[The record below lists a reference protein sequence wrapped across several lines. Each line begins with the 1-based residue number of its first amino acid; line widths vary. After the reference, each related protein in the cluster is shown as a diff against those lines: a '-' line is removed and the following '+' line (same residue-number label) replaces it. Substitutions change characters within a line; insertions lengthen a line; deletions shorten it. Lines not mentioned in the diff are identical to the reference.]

1 MKRRALAAVIS
12 ATLFPSLP
20 ALAQLEEVVVT
31 AQKREQSLQDVPISI
46 TAIGGERIQ
55 DAAINS
61 FNDLDN
67 YVPNFQVSENAI
79 ATSITMR
86 GISVGANQSFEQS
99 VGTFVDGVYLGRM
112 RQIRLGFFDLA
123 QVEVLRGPQS
133 VLFGKNTLAGAV
145 NIRSASPDVG
155 GPAAGRFAV
164 SYESN
169 EGRVYEGWAQASLT
183 DTFAVRVAARDR
195 SDDGYLDNAFLS
207 VDPTVLPSAPQT
219 DEQIFRISTR
229 WEPTESTQVDLKYLK
244 SNHDRKGATSFI
256 TKFEA
261 TENLGALDAA
271 GFALNGLLYPTA
283 PVGQY
288 FRSAYSIGGA
298 ALSGTQIDVGGPG
311 ERLEGTDTENEEWS
325 LNIAHE
331 FDNGLSLSYTGGY
344 SEYEFEDGLDADWGP
359 LRFVGRSDDQ
369 RFDQTS
375 HELRL
380 SGGGDNLYWT
390 VGVNYL
396 ESTQE
401 IDRLTVLDGT
411 FGAPATVAAVFGV
424 PTAFAYS
431 PTQLDNLLGPGVG
444 INTPAIPTPN
454 GAVSLANLGGFQQV
468 TAGMPG
474 VTMFNQM
481 GGLADWE
488 QDTESR
494 AIFAQVSYDITDT
507 LNLTAGLRYTE
518 EDKDVIAITD
528 ITYDSA
534 SRVGAGITDGG
545 GIATAVDNASI
556 GPGMNLGAFLGHG
569 LLGSLLGRY
578 ETDFVES
585 RTTDQVL
592 PGVSLSWT
600 PNDTSSYYVTYS
612 EGFKSGG
619 FNAAIDQDPVFAEVN
634 GSRVALRDQPGVG
647 FEFDDETGWSL
658 EIGGKHTL
666 LDGDMTLNWN
676 IFTSEYEDQQVSTFQ
691 GTGFVIANAGSSI
704 SNGLE
709 VAMQWQVTDE
719 FSVIAAVGLLD
730 AEYDKFEAAA
740 CTAGQLSA
748 VRGLGDDPTAFDDIN
763 SMSPVT
769 SAQGC
774 RQLFDAT
781 GAAAG
786 QAQDIS
792 GGPLGSDYSGSLI
805 FEYKRPISAD
815 MVWFTQVDVNF
826 TDGYF
831 MTGDLDSN
839 SYQDALELY
848 NFRTGLRT
856 ENWTVMAYGRNIT
869 DELYATGGADLPV
882 ASGSHFIYSGT
893 TAIYGLTLAYE
904 F

>member
-1 MKRRALAAVIS
+1 MNRRVLAAVVS
-12 ATLFPSLP
+12 ATLFPAIP

-99 VGTFVDGVYLGRM
+99 VGTFVDGIYLGRM

-155 GPAAGRFAV
+155 GPTSGRFAV

-169 EGRVYEGWAQASLT
+169 EGRVFEGWAQTSLS
-183 DTFAVRVAARDR
+183 DTFAVRIAARDR
-195 SDDGYLDNAFLS
+195 SDEGYLDNAFTS

-219 DEQIFRISTR
+219 DEQIFRISAR
-229 WEPTESTQVDLKYLK
+229 WTPADTTQVDFKYLR
-244 SNHDRKGATSFI
+244 SEHDRIGATSFI
-256 TKFEA
+256 TLFQP
-261 TENLGALDAA
+261 TENLAPLDLA
-271 GFALNGLLYPTA
+271 GYALNGALFPDA

-288 FRSAYSIGGA
+288 YRSAFSIGGA
-298 ALSGTQIDVGGPG
+298 ALSGRQLDVGGPG
-311 ERLEGTDTENEEWS
+311 ERPEGTKTNNEEWS
-325 LNIAHE
+325 FNLEHE
-331 FDNGLSLSYTGGY
+331 FENSITLSWTSGY
-344 SEYEFEDGLDADWGP
+344 SVYDFEDGLDADWGP
-359 LRFVGRSDDQ
+359 LRFIGRSDDQ
-369 RFDQTS
+369 DFDQSS

-380 SGGGDNLYWT
+380 AGGNDNLYWT
-390 VGVNYL
+390 VGLNYL
-396 ESTQE
+396 ESTQQ
-401 IDRLTVLDGT
+401 INRLTVLDGT
-411 FGAPATVAAVFGV
+411 FGSPTVTQAIFGV
-424 PTAFAYS
+424 PSAFAYS
-431 PTQLDNLLGPGVG
+431 PAQLNNLLGPGVG
-444 INTPAIPTPN
+444 INTPVPTFG
-454 GAVSLANLGGFQQV
+454 GASLANLGGFEQV
-468 TAGMPG
+468 TPGMPG

-481 GGLADWE
+481 GGMADWE

-507 LNLTAGLRYTE
+507 LNLTAGIRYTE
-518 EDKDVIAITD
+518 EDKDVVAITD
-528 ITYDSA
+528 VTYDSA
-534 SRVGAGITDGG
+534 SRAGAGLSSG
-545 GIATAVDNASI
+545 GIATAVDFSAI
-556 GPGMNLGAFLGHG
+556 GPGMNLGSFMGHS

-578 ETDFVES
+578 ETDFDES
-585 RTTDQVL
+585 RTTDQLL

-600 PNDTSSYYVTYS
+600 PNEESSYYVTYS

-619 FNAAIDQDPVFAEVN
+619 FNAAIDQDPVFALVN

-658 EIGGKHTL
+658 EVGGKHSL
-666 LDGDMTLNWN
+666 LDGDMVFNWN
-676 IFTSEYEDQQVSTFQ
+676 LFTSEYKNQQVSTFQ
-691 GTGFVIANAGSSI
+691 GTGFVIANAGSST

-709 VAMQWQVTDE
+709 VDMQWQISDE
-719 FSVIAAVGLLD
+719 FRVIAALGLLD
-730 AEYDKFEAAA
+730 AEYDKFEGAA
-740 CTAGQLSA
+740 CTAIQQSA
-748 VRGLGDDPTAFDDIN
+748 VQGLGALTPDSA
-763 SMSPVT
+763 VT
-769 SAQGC
+769 SALGC
-774 RQLFDAT
+774 QQLFD
-781 GAAAG
+781 GAGAPAG
-786 QAQDIS
+786 QVQDIS
-792 GGPLGSDYSGSLI
+792 GAQLGSEYSGSLI
-805 FEYKRPISAD
+805 LEYERPISND
-815 MVWFTQVDVNF
+815 MMWFAQFDANF

-831 MTGDLDSN
+831 MTGDRDPID
-839 SYQDALELY
+839 YQDALELY
-848 NFRTGLRT
+848 NIRTGIRT

-869 DELYATGGADLPV
+869 DELYATGAADLPV
-882 ASGSHFIYSGT
+882 ARGSHFIYSGT
-893 TAIYGLTLAYE
+893 TAIYGLTIAYE

>member
-20 ALAQLEEVVVT
+20 VLAQLEEVVVT

-155 GPAAGRFAV
+155 GPAAGRMAV

-169 EGRVYEGWAQASLT
+169 NGRIYEGWAQASLT

-195 SDDGYLDNAFLS
+195 ADDGYLDNAFTAE
-207 VDPTVLPSAPQT
+207 DPTVLPSAPQT

-244 SNHDRKGATSFI
+244 SQHDRKGATSFI
-256 TKFEA
+256 TLFEA
-261 TENLGALDAA
+261 TENLGALDRA
-271 GFALNGLLYPTA
+271 GFALNAALFPDA

-288 FRSAYSIGGA
+288 YRAAYSIGGA
-298 ALSGTQIDVGGPG
+298 ALSGTQVDVGGPG
-311 ERLEGTDTENEEWS
+311 ERPEGTDTENEEWS
-325 LNIAHE
+325 LNIEHE
-331 FDNGLSLSYTGGY
+331 FDNGMTLSYTSGY
-344 SEYEFEDGLDADWGP
+344 SEYAFEDGLDADWGP
-359 LRFVGRSDDQ
+359 LRFIGRSDDQ
-369 RFDQTS
+369 KFDQTS

-380 SGGGDNLYWT
+380 AGGADDLYWT

-401 IDRLTVLDGT
+401 IDRLTVIDGT
-411 FGAPATVAAVFGV
+411 FGAPQTVQGAFGV
-424 PTAFAYS
+424 PTALAYR
-431 PTQLDNLLGPGVG
+431 PDQLDNLIAPGVG
-444 INTPAIPTPN
+444 INTPIPDF
-454 GAVSLANLGGFQQV
+454 GGFSLAQLGGFTTDV
-468 TAGMPG
+468 TAGIPG

-481 GGLADWE
+481 GGMADWE

-528 ITYDSA
+528 ITYDSV
-534 SRVGAGITDGG
+534 SRAGAGITDGG
-545 GIATAVDNASI
+545 GIATAVDNSAI
-556 GPGMNLGAFLGHG
+556 GPGMNLGAFMGHS
-569 LLGSLLGRY
+569 LLGALLGRY
-578 ETDFVES
+578 ETDFDES
-585 RTTDQVL
+585 RTTDQLL
-592 PGVSLSWT
+592 PGLSLSWT

-634 GSRVALRDQPGVG
+634 GNRVALRDQPGVG

-676 IFTSEYEDQQVSTFQ
+676 LFTSEYEDQQVSTFQ
-691 GTGFVIANAGSSI
+691 GAGFVIANAGSSI

-709 VAMQWQVTDE
+709 VDMQWQVTDE
-719 FSVIAAVGLLD
+719 FRVIAALGLLD

-740 CTAGQLSA
+740 CTAAQLSA
-748 VRGLGDDPTAFDDIN
+748 VRGLGDDPTVFDDIN
-763 SMSPVT
+763 SMSLVT

-774 RQLFDAT
+774 RQLFDDT
-781 GAAAG
+781 GEAAG

-792 GGPLGSDYSGSLI
+792 GGQLGSDYSGSLI
-805 FEYKRPISAD
+805 FEYERPISAD
-815 MVWFTQVDVNF
+815 MIWFAHVDVNF

-831 MTGDLDSN
+831 MTGDLDPLD
-839 SYQDALELY
+839 YQDALELY

-869 DELYATGGADLPV
+869 DELYATGAADLPV
-882 ASGSHFIYSGT
+882 ANGSHFIYSGT

>member
-1 MKRRALAAVIS
+1 MKRRLLVAAIS
-12 ATLFPSLP
+12 ASLLPTLP
-20 ALAQLEEVVVT
+20 AYAQLEEVVVT

-55 DAAINS
+55 NAAINS

-86 GISVGANQSFEQS
+86 GISVGSNQSFEQS

-112 RQIRLGFFDLA
+112 RQLRLGFFDLA

-155 GPAAGRFAV
+155 GPTAGRFAV

-169 EGRVYEGWAQASLT
+169 EGRVYEGWAQTSLT

-195 SDDGYLDNAFLS
+195 SDEGYLENGFTS
-207 VDPTVLPSAPQT
+207 IDPTVLPSAPQT
-219 DEQIFRISTR
+219 DEQVFRISTR
-229 WEPTESTQVDLKYLK
+229 WEPTESTQVELKYLK
-244 SNHDRKGATSFI
+244 SDLDRTGATSFI
-256 TKFEA
+256 TLFEA
-261 TENLGALDAA
+261 TENLGTLDRA
-271 GFALNGLLYPTA
+271 GFALNAQLYPDA
-283 PVGQY
+283 PIGQY
-288 FRSAYSIGGA
+288 YRAADSIGGA
-298 ALSGTQIDVGGPG
+298 ALSGTQLDVGGPG
-311 ERLEGTDTENEEWS
+311 ERPESTKTENEEWS
-325 LNIAHE
+325 LNIEHE
-331 FDNGLSLSYTGGY
+331 FDNGMSLSYTGGD

-359 LRFVGRSDDQ
+359 LSFIGRNDDQ
-369 RFDQTS
+369 RFEQAF
-375 HELRL
+375 HELRFA
-380 SGGGDNLYWT
+380 GGSDDLFWT

-401 IDRLTVLDGT
+401 IDRLTVFDGT
-411 FGAPATVAAVFGV
+411 FGAPGTVFTTLGA

-431 PTQLDNLLGPGVG
+431 PLQLDNLVAPTVG
-444 INTPAIPTPN
+444 INTPIPGV
-454 GAVSLANLGGFQQV
+454 GASLAQLGGFTDPV
-468 TAGMPG
+468 TPGLLG
-474 VTMFNQM
+474 VTMFNQV
-481 GGLADWE
+481 GALVDWE
-488 QDTESR
+488 QDTESS

-507 LNLTAGLRYTE
+507 LNLTAGVRYVE

-528 ITYDSA
+528 LTYDSL
-534 SRVGAGITDGG
+534 SRAGAGITDGG
-545 GIATAVDNASI
+545 GIATPVDFSGI
-556 GPGMNLGAFLGHG
+556 GAGMNLGAFMGHSLVG
-569 LLGSLLGRY
+569 ALLSRY
-578 ETDFVES
+578 ESDFVAS

-592 PGVSLSWT
+592 PGLSLSWT
-600 PNDTSSYYVTYS
+600 PNDTSSYYITYA

-619 FNAAIDQDPVFAEVN
+619 FNAASDQDPEFATVN

-647 FEFDDETGWSL
+647 FEYDDETGWSV

-676 IFTSEYEDQQVSTFQ
+676 LFTSEYDDQQVSTFQ

-709 VAMQWQVTDE
+709 MDMQWQVTDE
-719 FSVIAAVGLLD
+719 FRVIAALGLLD

-740 CTAGQLSA
+740 CTAAQLSA
-748 VRGLGDDPTAFDDIN
+748 VRGLGDDTSAFDDIN
-763 SMSPVT
+763 SQSPVT

-792 GGPLGSDYSGSLI
+792 GGQLGSDYSGSLI
-805 FEYKRPISAD
+805 FEYERPISAD
-815 MVWFTQVDVNF
+815 MMWFTQVDVNF

-831 MTGDLDSN
+831 MTGDLDPVD
-839 SYQDALELY
+839 YQDALELY

-869 DELYATGGADLPV
+869 DELYATGAADLPL
-882 ASGSHFIYSGT
+882 ANGSHFIYSGT
-893 TAIYGLTLAYE
+893 TAIYGLTVAYE

>member
-112 RQIRLGFFDLA
+112 RQIRLGFFDLG

-155 GPAAGRFAV
+155 GPTAGRFAV

-169 EGRVYEGWAQASLT
+169 EGRVYEGWAQTSLT

-195 SDDGYLDNAFLS
+195 SDEGYLENAFTS

-244 SNHDRKGATSFI
+244 SDHDRKGATSFI
-256 TKFEA
+256 TVFEA
-261 TENLGALDAA
+261 TENLGLLDQA
-271 GFALNGLLYPTA
+271 GFALNGALFPDA

-288 FRSAYSIGGA
+288 YRAAYSIGGA
-298 ALSGTQIDVGGPG
+298 ALSGTQLDVGGPG
-311 ERLEGTDTENEEWS
+311 ERPEGTDTENEEWS
-325 LNIAHE
+325 LNIEHE
-331 FDNGLSLSYTGGY
+331 FDNGMSLSYTGGY

-369 RFDQTS
+369 KFDQTS

-380 SGGGDNLYWT
+380 AGGSDDLYWT
-390 VGVNYL
+390 LGVNYL

-411 FGAPATVAAVFGV
+411 FGAPQTVAAVFGV
-424 PTAFAYS
+424 PTAFAYN
-431 PTQLDNLLGPGVG
+431 PTQLAG
-444 INTPAIPTPN
+444 INTPFIPDGN
-454 GAVSLANLGGFQQV
+454 GGTVSIANLGGFAQV
-468 TAGMPG
+468 TPGMPG
-474 VTMFNQM
+474 ITMFNQM

-528 ITYDSA
+528 VTFDSA
-534 SRVGAGITDGG
+534 SREAAGLSVG
-545 GIATAVDNASI
+545 GIATPVDYSQVA
-556 GPGMNLGAFLGHG
+556 PGMNLGSFLGHE
-569 LLGSLLGRY
+569 LLAALLGRY

-592 PGVSLSWT
+592 PGLSLSWT
-600 PNDTSSYYVTYS
+600 PNDTSSYYITYS

-619 FNAAIDQDPVFAEVN
+619 FNAAIDQDPQFAEVAGN
-634 GSRVALRDQPGVG
+634 RVALRDQPGVG

-676 IFTSEYEDQQVSTFQ
+676 LFTSEYEDQQVSTFQ

-709 VAMQWQVTDE
+709 VDMQWQVTDE
-719 FSVIAAVGLLD
+719 FRVIAALGLLD

-740 CTAGQLSA
+740 CTAAQLSA
-748 VRGLGDDPTAFDDIN
+748 VRGLGDDPSEFDDIN
-763 SMSPVT
+763 SQSPVT

-781 GAAAG
+781 GEAAG

-792 GGPLGSDYSGSLI
+792 GGQLGSDYSGSLI
-805 FEYKRPISAD
+805 FEYERPISAD
-815 MVWFTQVDVNF
+815 MMWFTQVDVNF

-831 MTGDLDSN
+831 MTGDLDPI